1 MQALIQPLGELAE
14 YEEIQKKKREG
25 AGMLQISGCV
35 NSQKSHMMYA
45 LGDGCKYKVIACSSE
60 SKARQ
65 VYEEYRFLDEAVFL
79 YPAKDFLFYQADIRS
94 KEILKQRLAV
104 VQAILSGEP
113 VTVVTSFD
121 AFMDGLPEKQSMAE
135 AAIHMESGGTLDIQ
149 DIAGRLAEA
158 GYERE
163 IQVDRLGQFA
173 IRGGI
178 LDIYPL
184 TQEQPVRIELWG
196 DEIDS
201 IRSFDAESQRSV
213 QNLFEICVFPADELL
228 NKEGKRVSFLDY
240 FPVEDTLLFL
250 DEQIGRAHV

>member
-25 AGMLQISGCV
+25 AGVLQISGCV

-113 VTVVTSFD
+113 LTVVTSFD
-121 AFMDGLPEKQSMAE
+121 AFMDGLPRKQRVAE
-135 AAIHMESGGTLDIQ
+135 AAIYMENGGALDIQ
-149 DIAGRLAEA
+149 DIARRLAEA

-163 IQVDRLGQFA
+163 VQVDHLGQFA

-184 TQEQPVRIELWG
+184 TEEQPVRIELWG

-213 QNLFEICVFPADELL
+213 QNLSEICVFPADELL

-240 FPVEDTLLFL
+240 FPVE
-250 DEQIGRAHV
+250 GRGD